1 VVNRTK
7 NLKQL
12 PLQDLRDK
20 FEASS
25 SSSYHEG
32 IKLDVTKLKRKLDKK
47 GEMVDKLE
55 KKGHQINTLEKSGG
69 MANVPEGKD
78 GLDPQVEGTST
89 YDTDFVSSINKL
101 GRQINS
107 FEMKQNFNENALP
120 LKQLK
125 FRKQLYEAGETNK
138 LDDAVNVSVH
148 PQTLASVI
156 NDLHDSRISDET
168 IVKNYNVSPEFT
180 KNLARFKVAK
190 NMVILEEKTKPDEIG
205 HKVSTSR
212 MSHSED
218 SVGEDYVDKKKLQR
232 LKGRIS
238 MDD

>member
-1 VVNRTK
+1 MGNAGSKQRQLAKTISEGSSQAITRTK

-12 PLQDLRDK
+12 PPQELRDK

-25 SSSYHEG
+25 YHDPV
-32 IKLDVTKLKRKLDKK
+32 KLDITKLKN
-47 GEMVDKLE
+47 KLE
-55 KKGHQINTLEKSGG
+55 KR
-69 MANVPEGKD
+69 NVPEGKD

-89 YDTDFVSSINKL
+89 YDTDFVTSVNKL

-125 FRKQLYEAGETNK
+125 FRKQLYQAGETNK

-156 NDLHDSRISDET
+156 NDLHDSRVSDDT
-168 IVKNYNVSPEFT
+168 IVKNYNVSPGFLE
-180 KNLARFKVAK
+180 KLARFKVAK
-190 NMVILEEKTKPDEIG
+190 NVVVLEEKTKPDEIG
-205 HKVSTSR
+205 HKVSSGR
-212 MSHSED
+212 MTHTED
-218 SVGEDYVDKKKLQR
+218 SAGEDYIDRKKLAK
-232 LKGRIS
+232 LKGRLS
-238 MDD
+238 LDD